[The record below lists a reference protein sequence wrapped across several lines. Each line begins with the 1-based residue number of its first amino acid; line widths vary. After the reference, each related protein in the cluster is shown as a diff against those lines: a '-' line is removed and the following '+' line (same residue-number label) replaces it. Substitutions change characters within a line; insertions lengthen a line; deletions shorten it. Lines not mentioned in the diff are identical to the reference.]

1 MVYVAPPSYLLFL
14 IIVLTPN
21 FYIEDQMKNALI
33 LSSSFFLFFKWK
45 NVCIFWKVTF
55 AL

>member
-14 IIVLTPN
+14 LIVLTPN

-33 LSSSFFLFFKWK
+33 LSSFFFF
-45 NVCIFWKVTF
+45 
-55 AL
+55 